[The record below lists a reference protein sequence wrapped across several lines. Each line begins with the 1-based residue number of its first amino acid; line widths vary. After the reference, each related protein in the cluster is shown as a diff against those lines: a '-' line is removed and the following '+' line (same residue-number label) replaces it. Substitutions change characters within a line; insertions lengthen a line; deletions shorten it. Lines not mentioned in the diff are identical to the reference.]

1 MPAAEAGTIPGY
13 TDHAVSEL
21 LVYVILGLGPGA
33 VNALLGLGLVTI
45 YKGSGVLHFGH
56 AAVAMYVAFVFRSLR
71 QSFDWPTPLAFVA
84 ALAVAAGLG
93 LLIHLLVMHP
103 LRHAPVLARVTG
115 SLGVLLTLASLAYWQ
130 FGSGTFTVNPLT
142 PTEPVRIFGV
152 NVGWDRV
159 LLFTVALVLTA
170 VVWLLYQKTMFG
182 LATRAAAETEKG
194 AAFIGYSQSRLAA
207 INWMIGSMLAG
218 VGGILISPIARLNA
232 LQLSLLIAPA
242 LAAALLGRFE
252 RLWLVFAG
260 GMLLGVGESVIGK
273 YLNGVQGLTATLP
286 FLLIVL
292 VLVRKGSALPERG
305 ELVYSD
311 MPLAPAVHR
320 TGLKVGVFA
329 AVSIALLVLMPS
341 SYAAAYAI
349 ALIGGIVILSLVV
362 IVGWVGQISLCQVA
376 FAGVGAY
383 ATIRVANHLSIG
395 FPFSIIIGALITV
408 PIGIIV
414 GLPALR
420 VRGVNLAVVT
430 LGAGLALERMV
441 FNNPSFTGGENGSS
455 LPSGAA
461 LFGVDLD
468 GQTEPMRYGIVV
480 LVALCLCIFMVA
492 NLRSSIAGRRMLA
505 VRSDETAAAAS
516 GIDVRAVKL
525 QAFAI
530 SSFIAGIAGGLMAYR
545 AGRVS
550 ESSFVVFQSINFFA
564 LAYIGGIAT
573 IGGAIA
579 GTFLAPGAPFSLWL
593 RNTIGNDQLSGT
605 ISGVGLVVTVV
616 TQPNGIANIVRS
628 ERDKRRIKA
637 AHAAIAADHHGA
649 PLTDSDPPPL
659 AATGVTG
666 ESDKHSGG
674 AS

>member
-1 MPAAEAGTIPGY
+1 MI
-13 TDHAVSEL
+13 
-21 LVYVILGLGPGA
+21 YVVLGLGPGA

-45 YKGSGVLHFGH
+45 YKGSGVLNFGH

-71 QSFDWPTPLAFVA
+71 QSFDWPTPLAFAAALFVA
-84 ALAVAAGLG
+84 ALMG

-115 SLGVLLTLASLAYWQ
+115 SLGVLLTLASAAYWQ

-142 PTEPVRIFGV
+142 PTEPLRIVGV
-152 NVGWDRV
+152 NVGWDRI
-159 LLFTVALVLTA
+159 LLFVVALSLTA
-170 VVWLLYQKTMFG
+170 VLYVVYQRTLFG
-182 LATRAAAETEKG
+182 LATRGAAETEKG
-194 AAFIGYSQSRLAA
+194 AAVTGYSQARLAA
-207 INWMIGSMLAG
+207 INWMIGSVLAG

-232 LQLSLLIAPA
+232 FQLSLLIAPA

-252 RLWLVFAG
+252 NLWLVFAG
-260 GMLLGVGESVIGK
+260 GMVLGIGESVIGK
-273 YLNGVQGLTATLP
+273 YLNGIQGLTATLP

-320 TGLKVGVFA
+320 TSLKLAVFS
-329 AVSIALLVLMPS
+329 AVSVALLFLLPT
-341 SYAAAYAI
+341 SYAAAYTI
-349 ALIGGIVILSLVV
+349 ALIGGVVILSLVV
-362 IVGWVGQISLCQVA
+362 IVGWVGQISLCQVG

-383 ATIRVANHLSIG
+383 ATIRVANHLGVG
-395 FPFSIIIGALITV
+395 FPFSIVLGALVTI
-408 PIGIIV
+408 PV
-414 GLPALR
+414 GLLVGIPALR

-441 FNNPSFTGGENGSS
+441 FNNPSFTGGEQGSA
-455 LPSGAA
+455 LPHGAG
-461 LFGVDLD
+461 LFGIDLD
-468 GQTEPMRYGIVV
+468 GRTQPARYGVVV
-480 LVALCLCIFMVA
+480 LIALCLCIAAMG
-492 NLRSSIAGRRMLA
+492 NLRSSVTGRRMLA

-516 GIDVRAVKL
+516 GIDVRRVKL
-525 QAFAI
+525 QAFGL

-550 ESSFVVFQSINFFA
+550 EQSFVVFQSINFFA

-605 ISGVGLVVTVV
+605 LSGVGLIVTVI
-616 TQPNGIANIVRS
+616 TQPNGIANVVRS
-628 ERDKRRIKA
+628 EREKRRLKA
-637 AHAAIAADHHGA
+637 ARADIAR
-649 PLTDSDPPPL
+649 T
-659 AATGVTG
+659 AATV
-666 ESDKHSGG
+666 ESDRVEPTVQGTRT
-674 AS
+674 